1 MYLQLASKSFLH
13 GLVCKK
19 GNMTSHVIEGGAV
32 SDDRA
37 SFTSLI
43 KKSLPALPLMLVIG
57 FFFLLPIARL
67 VYVSF
72 MSNEH
77 TFTLSNFATAFKNP
91 YRTGFLNS
99 IKIGLLSA
107 AIAAIPG
114 AIAAYFIETR
124 GSSKLRRTIA
134 VMSGVL
140 ANTGGIPLAFMFYA
154 ALGTQGKLTQ
164 FIKYL
169 GWDIYA
175 GKFSLGSFV
184 GLLIVYLYFQLP
196 LMIIVFSPAIVSL
209 RTEWSEAARNLGANQ
224 FNYWLRIGFP
234 LLFPSF
240 IASFLLLF
248 ASGFSAYATAN
259 ALTVGNLPLIPLQ
272 IGGLLDGNVSASQL
286 NLGKALGVVMIV
298 ISALAVIPYLA
309 IQRRSA
315 RWQKR

>member
-1 MYLQLASKSFLH
+1 
-13 GLVCKK
+13 
-19 GNMTSHVIEGGAV
+19 MTSQVIEGGAL
-32 SDDRA
+32 SRGRA
-37 SFTSLI
+37 SFTSLL
-43 KKSLPALPLMLVIG
+43 KKASPALPLITIVG
-57 FFFLLPIARL
+57 FFFLFPIARL

-72 MSNEH
+72 MSNEN
-77 TFTLSNFATAFKNP
+77 TFTLSNFQTAFEEP

-99 IKIGLLSA
+99 IKIGIFSA
-107 AIAAIPG
+107 ALAAIPG
-114 AIAAYFIETR
+114 AVAAYFIETR

-140 ANTGGIPLAFMFYA
+140 ANTGGVPLAFMFYA
-154 ALGTQGKLTQ
+154 ALGAQGKLTQ
-164 FIKYL
+164 FIKFL

-175 GKFSLGSFV
+175 GQFSLGSFI

-209 RTEWSEAARNLGANQ
+209 RIEWSEAARNLGANQ
-224 FNYWLRIGFP
+224 FNYWIRIGIP

-240 IASFLLLF
+240 VASFLLLF

-259 ALTVGNLPLIPLQ
+259 ALTVGNLPLTPLQ

-286 NLGKALGVVMIV
+286 NLGKALSVVMIV
-298 ISALAVIPYLA
+298 ISALAVIPYLV

-315 RWQKR
+315 QWQKR